1 MDYGG
6 KVSGS
11 LARAEQSSSCL
22 KSDNPNIA
30 ALVCLQPSQYNQ
42 GLSSSEKNHFL
53 VKILKLMACINFNLF
68 FSYEISEL
76 NPEKVKREVSRLKK
90 IKLERHRN
98 IKFDSEII
106 SRKIVKYSFVI
117 EQFLR
122 KEKI

>member
-1 MDYGG
+1 M
-6 KVSGS
+6 V
-11 LARAEQSSSCL
+11 
-22 KSDNPNIA
+22 
-30 ALVCLQPSQYNQ
+30 
-42 GLSSSEKNHFL
+42 
-53 VKILKLMACINFNLF
+53 CINFNPF